1 MIIMIIIIIIIITII
16 IIIHGH
22 GHHYYIISIIVIIIA
37 KNSLFLKYAI
47 KPVGESHSSV
57 CLRGGHIANYI
68 G

>member
-1 MIIMIIIIIIIITII
+1 MIIMINIIIIIIM

-37 KNSLFLKYAI
+37 ENSLFLKYAI
-47 KPVGESHSSV
+47 KPVGESHSSI
-57 CLRGGHIANYI
+57 CLRGGHIANYV